1 MSVLTTISWAL
12 QPLYAGNGTGSL
24 ALDKWQFSQY
34 GTEEWLDATVPGTVH
49 QDLMAHDRLPDP
61 FYGMNEQKIQWV
73 EKEDW
78 LYRTSFVLSQEQ
90 LDSDDVTLVFEGLD
104 TYADVYL
111 NGALVLKADN
121 MFVGYRIPVK
131 PVLRSGEKPSG
142 GTFPLTH
149 P

>member
-24 ALDKWQFSQY
+24 VLDKWQFSQY

-78 LYRTSFVLSQEQ
+78 LYRTSFVLSQKQ

-131 PVLRSGEKPSG
+131 LSLIHISEPTRP
-142 GTFPLTH
+142 
-149 P
+149 